1 MYKIIQI
8 LIPALLITLLI
19 TLIDTKSVATFAHN
33 LNADDISFISNSNE
47 QTNNR
52 KSTS

>member
-1 MYKIIQI
+1 M
-8 LIPALLITLLI
+8 
-19 TLIDTKSVATFAHN
+19 TLIDTKSVAIFAHN
-33 LNADDISFISNSNE
+33 FNTDDNSFISNSNE

>member
-8 LIPALLITLLI
+8 LIPALLI